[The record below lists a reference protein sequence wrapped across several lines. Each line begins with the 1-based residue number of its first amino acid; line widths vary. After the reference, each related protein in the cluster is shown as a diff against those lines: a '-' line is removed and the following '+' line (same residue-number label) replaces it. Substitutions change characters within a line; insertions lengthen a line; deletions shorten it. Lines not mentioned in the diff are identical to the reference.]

1 MSVGNSHRDLIMS
14 KNTPNSEDQVA
25 IASTSV
31 DVSDALKAPD
41 GGWGWVC
48 VAGRFF
54 VVALVLGLVTG
65 FGIVYVEMIDYFD
78 TTRVET
84 AWMSSLHSATYCI
97 TGLVGGGLIERFG
110 CRTLTVTASLLTSA
124 GFIISLLS
132 PNIVML
138 CVVYGVLT
146 GTGVSLMYATSTVI
160 VLQYFDKRRGLAMS
174 ISSLG
179 EGVGM
184 LVLPPLTN
192 LLIETYTW
200 RGAFLVTAGIT
211 LNAVV
216 FGLLFV
222 PPPYLRKL
230 TRNNNLTN
238 NKTVMQS
245 FKQLLKNKLF
255 FVFAFS
261 SLLVHVGYT
270 VPLINLIDLVD
281 LKGID
286 KSQSA
291 MLVPAMGI
299 STIFSLVLFGWIS
312 DLRQVNRTGLHAGA
326 IAVMAASVF
335 AVPSL
340 ESVVA
345 FFLFAAVYG
354 VFMGAWHMGQAVI
367 VTEIVGV
374 ELTGIAFG
382 VHSLHAGVGMFLS
395 SLLAGWLYDIT
406 GNYILPFYMS
416 GVLYLLGCAVTLVV
430 VVVRHLAARKEKTR
444 DPPAE
449 IQPLSQ

>member
-146 GTGVSLMYATSTVI
+146 
-160 VLQYFDKRRGLAMS
+160 D
-174 ISSLG
+174 
-179 EGVGM
+179 
-184 LVLPPLTN
+184 
-192 LLIETYTW
+192 
-200 RGAFLVTAGIT
+200 
-211 LNAVV
+211 
-216 FGLLFV
+216 
-222 PPPYLRKL
+222 
-230 TRNNNLTN
+230 NNLTN